1 MPTSRH
7 LLRLADNY
15 WLTAH
20 DQRGRGCVSQH
31 AIGLGLAGCL
41 LGELVISQKI
51 IFTTRGTVKIINPS
65 PPPDR
70 VGATLLGLI
79 KDEVTEPNGVVQIR
93 DWLNYLSGV
102 GYPWVAQRLLEN
114 RVVEEVQVRQG
125 LRKVNQF
132 HVLDVNN
139 LMEPAVHV
147 SSRLRGR
154 TPLEVYDVA
163 FARFV
168 YITNLASRFDPDLD
182 EASWSYLRS
191 LQDVLGF
198 PPSLQFVLAETES
211 MYGAAVLAHRI

>member
-1 MPTSRH
+1 
-7 LLRLADNY
+7 
-15 WLTAH
+15 
-20 DQRGRGCVSQH
+20 
-31 AIGLGLAGCL
+31 
-41 LGELVISQKI
+41 
-51 IFTTRGTVKIINPS
+51 
-65 PPPDR
+65 
-70 VGATLLGLI
+70 
-79 KDEVTEPNGVVQIR
+79 
-93 DWLNYLSGV
+93 
-102 GYPWVAQRLLEN
+102 
-114 RVVEEVQVRQG
+114 VVEEVQVRQG